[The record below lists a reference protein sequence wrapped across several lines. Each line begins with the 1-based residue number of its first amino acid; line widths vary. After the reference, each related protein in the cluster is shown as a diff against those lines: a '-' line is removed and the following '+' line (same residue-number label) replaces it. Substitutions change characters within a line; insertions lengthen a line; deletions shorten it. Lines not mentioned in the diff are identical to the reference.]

1 VRNLTLAMMCLGA
14 IAGCRASGGGNN
26 NGPDAPNTGGD
37 SGNTATSVKDI
48 RMNQPTNGAA
58 ITLQN
63 VVVTAHV
70 SSSKYGHIYVQDQGG
85 GQYSGIQLFCNYGG
99 THPDCSMT
107 KAQIDAFAIGTV
119 VNVTG
124 TFSNFLS
131 MTAPAGAQ
139 AILEIDAPVITATG
153 GNMTPVAVDVDPT
166 AIAHDQLTGGSDAYK
181 GAYVHV
187 TGTSFKATSIAAT
200 EFSMSCSD
208 KSMPPQMGTTFSGFE
223 AASGGQTLAIGLSFY
238 NTLT

>member
-37 SGNTATSVKDI
+37 SGNTAMSVKDI

-99 THPDCSMT
+99 THPD
-107 KAQIDAFAIGTV
+107 
-119 VNVTG
+119 
-124 TFSNFLS
+124 
-131 MTAPAGAQ
+131 
-139 AILEIDAPVITATG
+139 
-153 GNMTPVAVDVDPT
+153 
-166 AIAHDQLTGGSDAYK
+166 
-181 GAYVHV
+181 
-187 TGTSFKATSIAAT
+187 
-200 EFSMSCSD
+200 
-208 KSMPPQMGTTFSGFE
+208 
-223 AASGGQTLAIGLSFY
+223 
-238 NTLT
+238 